1 MAKTLRQAIREGIV
15 KIGDKFEYY
24 PGEKEKTIPGR
35 KTGMADCQKF
45 KTEKFKSWIFVGID
59 ERNAVLVSNKATETK
74 LVLKGKVVAKNGS
87 KIIKDIARS
96 YGDFPKVR
104 AIAIDEAFI
113 EKYDLKLDCEFWTS
127 DKCCVGKVS
136 GMHDAFY
143 LTVITR
149 NSEGYSVTK
158 KLLFDEVGNRFS
170 GSVPSCSYG
179 IRIAI
184 FVPLSAGIS
193 ENRDILL

>member
-1 MAKTLRQAIREGIV
+1 MNIILVKKKRLFLVEKQVWLIV
-15 KIGDKFEYY
+15 KNLRLK
-24 PGEKEKTIPGR
+24 
-35 KTGMADCQKF
+35 
-45 KTEKFKSWIFVGID
+45 KFKSWIFVGID

-74 LVLKGKVVAKNGS
+74 LVLKGKVGAKNGS

>member
-1 MAKTLRQAIREGIV
+1 MAKTLRQAIREGVV

-59 ERNAVLVSNKATETK
+59 GKYAVLVSNKATEMK
-74 LVLKGKVVAKNGS
+74 LVLKGKLGAKNGS
-87 KIIKDIARS
+87 KIIKNIAKI
-96 YGDFPKVR
+96 YEEFPKVK
-104 AIAIDEAFI
+104 ATAIDEEFI

-127 DKCCVGKVS
+127 DKYWVGKVS
-136 GMHDAFY
+136 GIYKAFY
-143 LTVITR
+143 LTAVTENCEEYSIT
-149 NSEGYSVTK
+149 E
-158 KLLFDEVGNRFS
+158 KLLFDEGENRFT
-170 GSVPSCSYG
+170 GSATSCSYG